1 MIPGLLPIKQQ
12 ARPRKSYANH
22 LLPDLIRRTFI
33 ADYVS
38 TVISIWGTFANP
50 WIAGSVDLEKLYGEV
65 WDCVYP
71 HLPNTRSIT
80 ARGEIV
86 YGNVCYH
93 CLRVFTPTHHHHI
106 YIRCSRRC
114 TTGALTL
121 GPLPRMLSRNS
132 SPTRSS
138 LTVML
143 IASTT
148 CIGQPVK
155 TISTHL

>member
-1 MIPGLLPIKQQ
+1 MIPGLLPKKQP

-22 LLPDLIRRTFI
+22 LLPDLIRRTYI

-38 TVISIWGTFANP
+38 TAISVWGTFPNP

-71 HLPNTRSIT
+71 HLPNTRSLT
-80 ARGEIV
+80 GRGEIV

-93 CLRVFTPTHHHHI
+93 YLCIFTPTHRLDF
-106 YIRCSRRC
+106 RCSRRC
-114 TTGALTL
+114 TTGAPTL
-121 GPLPRMLSRNS
+121 GPLPRMLSRNT

-138 LTVML
+138 LMAML
-143 IASTT
+143 IVSTT
-148 CIGQPVK
+148 FIGRPVK
-155 TISTHL
+155 TISIHF